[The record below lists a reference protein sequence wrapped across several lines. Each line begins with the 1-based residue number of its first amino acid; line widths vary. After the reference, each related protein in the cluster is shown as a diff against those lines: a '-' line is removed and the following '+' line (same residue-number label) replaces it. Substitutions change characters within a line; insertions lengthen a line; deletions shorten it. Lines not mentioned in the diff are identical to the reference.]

1 MPFPNP
7 KDVQDQFW
15 ANIGFSFALVIIIG
29 VLYPLANI
37 IKALVQEKESKI
49 REGMMMMALHG
60 GKNLKENLLLLPYP
74 FLFCR
79 GIVDILADSFYRTF
93 SSPRHYSYYH
103 RHQSLP
109 LLVTHLHLPLFHY
122 FLPCIH
128 RLLCTHVDFLQQF
141 PHRLHRCQPNLP
153 RY

>member
-60 GKNLKENLLLLPYP
+60 GKNLTENLPFTSLSFP
-74 FLFCR
+74 FL
-79 GIVDILADSFYRTF
+79 
-93 SSPRHYSYYH
+93 
-103 RHQSLP
+103 
-109 LLVTHLHLPLFHY
+109 
-122 FLPCIH
+122 
-128 RLLCTHVDFLQQF
+128 
-141 PHRLHRCQPNLP
+141 
-153 RY
+153 